1 MRPTGLL
8 VPGATYEYECSNVS
22 CLFLGR
28 RHPLLVLA
36 PLSCE
41 HRAVSLSICLLAQA
55 SQRMASPL
63 QPAGLVLKRPRL
75 VGGERPA
82 SRAIHPAHRRFVK
95 PINYSPAR
103 HLQLPCLSG
112 ARPYLAYAGDNS
124 LGPLQPGAWTDRS
137 VGSAAH
143 RNPQRVLMKSE
154 QNDIDRVCTTYECEC
169 AWE

>member
-1 MRPTGLL
+1 MSSNPWPIHSACDCDRQQSSPRASCAMRPTGLL

-82 SRAIHPAHRRFVK
+82 SRAIHPAHRRFVA
-95 PINYSPAR
+95 PAR
-103 HLQLPCLSG
+103 PVNQLL
-112 ARPYLAYAGDNS
+112 ARPSSAVALFVWRPPVPCIRWRQFAGS
-124 LGPLQPGAWTDRS
+124 STAWRLDRS
-137 VGSAAH
+137 L
-143 RNPQRVLMKSE
+143 RR
-154 QNDIDRVCTTYECEC
+154 
-169 AWE
+169 